1 MFRKAKHRS
10 KLTAAKNLIFC
21 SLVFVTS
28 FAKLMF
34 ALEVK
39 QMIKTQVVELR
50 PNKIMQRELERLCN
64 YRRYCWNLALATW
77 QDMYEARTLD
87 KDNNPSPNEH
97 RVRDELVNN
106 KADWQ
111 FALSARCLQLA
122 VKDLANA
129 WKNFFD
135 KTQPDWGKPHFKSK
149 KAPRQ
154 GFKTDRAK
162 VINGKL
168 RLDKPRGIK
177 SWFDIPTYE
186 ALKMEEV
193 KIASI
198 FRERGHYY
206 AALSYEEEAG
216 LKAKTG
222 KKTAIDVNVG
232 HFNYTEGKIN
242 VLPAKL
248 QKLYKR
254 IKHYQRV
261 LSKKRRVNGKS
272 ASQSNN
278 YLQVR
283 TKLQRDY
290 RKAVNIQNDL
300 LQKFTT
306 ELVNNYDQIVIE
318 DLNVKQMMMTHVAS
332 KGMQRSLFGK
342 FRQVLTYKCEWYGKE
357 LILADKTY
365 PSTQRCANCGYVK
378 TGADKITLQ
387 GNKKHGTKHNEYICY
402 ECGYSND
409 RDDNAVLNLLA
420 LTK

>member
-1 MFRKAKHRS
+1 MFV
-10 KLTAAKNLIFC
+10 LG
-21 SLVFVTS
+21 
-28 FAKLMF
+28 
-34 ALEVK
+34 VK
-39 QMIKTQVVELR
+39 QMIKAQVVELK
-50 PNKIMQRELERLCN
+50 PNKTMQQELDKLCD
-64 YRRYCWNLALATW
+64 YRRYCWNQALATW

-87 KDNNPSPNEH
+87 KDNNPSPNE
-97 RVRDELVNN
+97 RRIRDELVDN

-135 KTQPDWGKPHFKSK
+135 KAQTDWGKPHFKSK

-162 VINGKL
+162 VVNGKL

-177 SWFDIPTYE
+177 TWFDIPTYE
-186 ALKMEEV
+186 ALKMKQIKV
-193 KIASI
+193 ASV

-206 AALSYEEEAG
+206 AALSYEEET
-216 LKAKTG
+216 LVKPRTG
-222 KKTAIDVNVG
+222 RKTAVDVNVG
-232 HFNYTEGKIN
+232 HFNYTGGKIN
-242 VLPAKL
+242 VLPSRL

-254 IKHYQRV
+254 IKHYQRM
-261 LSKKRRVNGKS
+261 LAKKRRANGKL
-272 ASQSNN
+272 AGQSNN
-278 YLQVR
+278 YVQVR

-290 RKAVNIQNDL
+290 RKVANIQNDL

-306 ELVNNYDQIVIE
+306 KLVNNYDQIVIE
-318 DLNVKQMMMTHVAS
+318 DLAVKQMMMTHVAS
-332 KGMQRSLFGK
+332 KGMQRSLFSK
-342 FRQVLTYKCEWYGKE
+342 FRQILTYKCEWYGKE

-378 TGADKITLQ
+378 KGDEKITLQ
-387 GNKKHGTKHNEYICY
+387 GNQKHHTKHNEYICY
-402 ECGYSND
+402 ECGYTND

-420 LTK
+420 LAK

>member
-1 MFRKAKHRS
+1 MFV
-10 KLTAAKNLIFC
+10 LG
-21 SLVFVTS
+21 
-28 FAKLMF
+28 
-34 ALEVK
+34 VK
-39 QMIKTQVVELR
+39 QMIKAQVVELK
-50 PNKIMQRELERLCN
+50 PNKTMQQELDKLCD
-64 YRRYCWNLALATW
+64 YRRYCWNQALATW

-87 KDNNPSPNEH
+87 KDNNPSPNE
-97 RVRDELVNN
+97 RRIRDELVDN

-135 KTQPDWGKPHFKSK
+135 KAQPDWGKPHFKSK

-162 VINGKL
+162 VVNGKL

-177 SWFDIPTYE
+177 TWFDIPTYE
-186 ALKMEEV
+186 ALKMKQIKV
-193 KIASI
+193 ASV

-206 AALSYEEEAG
+206 AALSYEEET
-216 LKAKTG
+216 LVKPRTG
-222 KKTAIDVNVG
+222 RKTAVDVNVG
-232 HFNYTEGKIN
+232 HFNYTGGKIN
-242 VLPAKL
+242 VLPSRL

-254 IKHYQRV
+254 IKHYQRM
-261 LSKKRRVNGKS
+261 LAKKRRANGKL
-272 ASQSNN
+272 AGQSNN
-278 YLQVR
+278 YVQVR

-290 RKAVNIQNDL
+290 RKVANIQNDL

-306 ELVNNYDQIVIE
+306 KLVNNYDQIVIE
-318 DLNVKQMMMTHVAS
+318 DLAVKQMMMTHVAS
-332 KGMQRSLFGK
+332 KGMQRSLFSK
-342 FRQVLTYKCEWYGKE
+342 FRQILTYKCEWYGKE

-378 TGADKITLQ
+378 KGDEKITLQ
-387 GNKKHGTKHNEYICY
+387 GNQKHHTKYNEYICY
-402 ECGYSND
+402 ECGYTND

-420 LTK
+420 LAK

>member
-1 MFRKAKHRS
+1 MFV
-10 KLTAAKNLIFC
+10 LG
-21 SLVFVTS
+21 
-28 FAKLMF
+28 
-34 ALEVK
+34 VK
-39 QMIKTQVVELR
+39 QMIKAQVVELK
-50 PNKIMQRELERLCN
+50 PNKTMQQELDKLCD
-64 YRRYCWNLALATW
+64 YRRYCWNQALATW

-87 KDNNPSPNEH
+87 KDNNTSPNE
-97 RVRDELVNN
+97 RRIRDELVDN

-135 KTQPDWGKPHFKSK
+135 KAQPDWGKPHFKSK

-162 VINGKL
+162 VVNGKL

-177 SWFDIPTYE
+177 TWFDIPTYE
-186 ALKMEEV
+186 ALKMKQIKV
-193 KIASI
+193 ASV

-206 AALSYEEEAG
+206 AALSYEEETLVKPG
-216 LKAKTG
+216 TG
-222 KKTAIDVNVG
+222 RKTAVDVNVG
-232 HFNYTEGKIN
+232 HFNYTGGKIN
-242 VLPAKL
+242 VLPSRL

-254 IKHYQRV
+254 IKHYQRM
-261 LSKKRRVNGKS
+261 LAKKRRANGKL
-272 ASQSNN
+272 AGQSNN
-278 YLQVR
+278 YVQVR

-290 RKAVNIQNDL
+290 RKVANIQNDL

-306 ELVNNYDQIVIE
+306 KLVNNYDQIVIE
-318 DLNVKQMMMTHVAS
+318 DLAVKQMMMTHVAS
-332 KGMQRSLFGK
+332 KGMQRSLFSK
-342 FRQVLTYKCEWYGKE
+342 FRQILTYKCEWYGKE

-378 TGADKITLQ
+378 KGDEKITLQ
-387 GNKKHGTKHNEYICY
+387 GNQKHHTKHNEYICY
-402 ECGYSND
+402 ECGYTND

-420 LTK
+420 LAK

>member
-1 MFRKAKHRS
+1 MFV
-10 KLTAAKNLIFC
+10 LG
-21 SLVFVTS
+21 
-28 FAKLMF
+28 
-34 ALEVK
+34 VK
-39 QMIKTQVVELR
+39 QMIKAQVVELK
-50 PNKIMQRELERLCN
+50 PNKTMQQELDKLCD
-64 YRRYCWNLALATW
+64 YRRYCWNQALATW

-87 KDNNPSPNEH
+87 KDNNPSPNE
-97 RVRDELVNN
+97 RRIRDELVDN

-135 KTQPDWGKPHFKSK
+135 KAQPDWGKPHFKSK

-162 VINGKL
+162 VVNGKL

-177 SWFDIPTYE
+177 TWFDIPTYE
-186 ALKMEEV
+186 ALKMKQIKV
-193 KIASI
+193 ASV

-206 AALSYEEEAG
+206 AALSYEEET
-216 LKAKTG
+216 LVKPRTG
-222 KKTAIDVNVG
+222 RKTAVDVNVG
-232 HFNYTEGKIN
+232 HFNYTGGKIN
-242 VLPAKL
+242 VLPSRL

-254 IKHYQRV
+254 IKHCQRM
-261 LSKKRRVNGKS
+261 LAKKRRANGKL
-272 ASQSNN
+272 AGQSNN
-278 YLQVR
+278 YVQVR

-290 RKAVNIQNDL
+290 RKVANIQNDL

-306 ELVNNYDQIVIE
+306 KLVNNYDQIVIE
-318 DLNVKQMMMTHVAS
+318 DLAVKQMMMTHVAS
-332 KGMQRSLFGK
+332 KGMQRSLFSK
-342 FRQVLTYKCEWYGKE
+342 FRQILTYKCEWYGKE

-378 TGADKITLQ
+378 KGDEKITLQ
-387 GNKKHGTKHNEYICY
+387 GNQKHHTKHNEYICY
-402 ECGYSND
+402 ECGYTND

-420 LTK
+420 LAK

>member
-1 MFRKAKHRS
+1 MF
-10 KLTAAKNLIFC
+10 
-21 SLVFVTS
+21 V
-28 FAKLMF
+28 
-34 ALEVK
+34 LEVK
-39 QMIKTQVVELR
+39 QMIKAQVVELK
-50 PNKIMQRELERLCN
+50 PNKTMQQELDKLCD
-64 YRRYCWNLALATW
+64 YRRYCWNQALATW

-87 KDNNPSPNEH
+87 KDNNPSPNE
-97 RVRDELVNN
+97 RRIRDELVDN

-135 KTQPDWGKPHFKSK
+135 KAQPDWGKPHFKSK

-162 VINGKL
+162 VVNGKL

-177 SWFDIPTYE
+177 TWFDIPTYE
-186 ALKMEEV
+186 ALKMKQIKV
-193 KIASI
+193 ASV

-206 AALSYEEEAG
+206 AALSYEEET
-216 LKAKTG
+216 LVKPRTSR
-222 KKTAIDVNVG
+222 KTAVDVNVG
-232 HFNYTEGKIN
+232 HFNYTGGKIN
-242 VLPAKL
+242 VLLSRL

-254 IKHYQRV
+254 IKHYQRM
-261 LSKKRRVNGKS
+261 LAKKRRANGKL
-272 ASQSNN
+272 AGQSNN
-278 YLQVR
+278 YVQVR

-290 RKAVNIQNDL
+290 RKVANIQNDL

-306 ELVNNYDQIVIE
+306 KLVNNYDQIVIE
-318 DLNVKQMMMTHVAS
+318 DLAVKQMMMTHVAS
-332 KGMQRSLFGK
+332 KGMQRSLFSK
-342 FRQVLTYKCEWYGKE
+342 FRQILTYKCEWYGKE

-378 TGADKITLQ
+378 KGDEKITLQ
-387 GNKKHGTKHNEYICY
+387 GNQKHHTKHNEYICY
-402 ECGYSND
+402 ECGYTND

-420 LTK
+420 LAK